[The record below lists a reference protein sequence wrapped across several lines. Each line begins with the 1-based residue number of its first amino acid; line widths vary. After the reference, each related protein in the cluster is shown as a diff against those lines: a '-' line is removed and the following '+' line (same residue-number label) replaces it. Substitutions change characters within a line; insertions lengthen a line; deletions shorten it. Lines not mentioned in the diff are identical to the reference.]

1 VVFLL
6 TDFSYFR
13 IGAYPAAIGKAI
25 DVLPAGHV
33 SAIAQDASACL
44 CLASAVLS
52 MVLSLD
58 ASEAELELLPA
69 VFVFGLTLVFVIVWL
84 GSTFRVIGNLL
95 LALPGPPPLAGC
107 DVVWFCCTLLLWSEN
122 AVAELPL
129 PLSCMATLEDSEPGL
144 L

>member
-84 GSTFRVIGNLL
+84 GSTFRVIGNFVSLSLL
-95 LALPGPPPLAGC
+95 VIWKNKNIAFSSG
-107 DVVWFCCTLLLWSEN
+107 
-122 AVAELPL
+122 
-129 PLSCMATLEDSEPGL
+129 LSCIVV
-144 L
+144 